1 MKAEEQALILLFIS
15 YYVVLDFHKYLG
27 IINSEEIDRC
37 GSIAPAGGSRISHSE
52 LRQSFTEGTD
62 LLNMAGQ
69 RRYIPI
75 AIALALLAPPVT
87 SFGLRSFGKYYA
99 LLSLRKL

>member
-37 GSIAPAGGSRISHSE
+37 GSIAPAGGSRIVNYDSHS
-52 LRQSFTEGTD
+52 RK
-62 LLNMAGQ
+62 
-69 RRYIPI
+69 
-75 AIALALLAPPVT
+75 ALT
-87 SFGLRSFGKYYA
+87 C
-99 LLSLRKL
+99 

>member
-1 MKAEEQALILLFIS
+1 MKAEEQALIILLFIS

-37 GSIAPAGGSRISHSE
+37 GSVAPAGGSRISE

>member
-27 IINSEEIDRC
+27 IINSEEIERC
-37 GSIAPAGGSRISHSE
+37 GSVAPAGLSHSE